1 MPALSKGGQY
11 IQKLPTAQQIVDFLH
26 FNGVIS
32 VNRGR
37 RLAIVRHVGTIDH
50 GRMKNV
56 CGHGHNS
63 RRTGEQ
69 GFSLIEVVVAV
80 AIFSAGLGGL
90 SLLLLLALQET
101 AASRFQT
108 YAHSQAH
115 SMAEFI
121 TTSPGAAS
129 DASTMVAAALHR
141 WRLRLADTL
150 PEGDGLICRD
160 STPQDGTRVHPA
172 CDGAGPLHV
181 KVFWSE
187 PAAGSESTPSVQRA
201 VARVPLL

>member
-1 MPALSKGGQY
+1 M
-11 IQKLPTAQQIVDFLH
+11 
-26 FNGVIS
+26 
-32 VNRGR
+32 
-37 RLAIVRHVGTIDH
+37 
-50 GRMKNV
+50 
-56 CGHGHNS
+56 
-63 RRTGEQ
+63 
-69 GFSLIEVVVAV
+69 IEVVVAV

-115 SMAEFI
+115 SMAEFM

-129 DASTMVAAALHR
+129 EALAPSAAPACLAGSACDASTMVAAALHR

-181 KVFWSE
+181 KVFWAE
-187 PAAGSESTPSVQRA
+187 PAAGSGSTPSVQRA